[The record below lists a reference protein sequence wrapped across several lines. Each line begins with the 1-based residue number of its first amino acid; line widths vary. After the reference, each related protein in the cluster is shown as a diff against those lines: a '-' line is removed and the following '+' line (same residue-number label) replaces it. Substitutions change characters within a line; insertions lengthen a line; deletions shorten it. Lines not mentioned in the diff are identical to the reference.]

1 MDKSELLEKLRK
13 LDEVTLLELLNISA
27 DEIVDTFLDKIYE
40 RIDYLYKDVE
50 ELEVGGHR

>member
-40 RIDYLYKDVE
+40 RIDYLYKEVE
-50 ELEVGGHR
+50 E